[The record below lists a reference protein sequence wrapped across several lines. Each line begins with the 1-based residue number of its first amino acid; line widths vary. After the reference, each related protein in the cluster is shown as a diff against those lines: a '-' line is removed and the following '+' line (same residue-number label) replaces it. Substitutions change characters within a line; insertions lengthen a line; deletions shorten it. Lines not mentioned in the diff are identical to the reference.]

1 MNISQLR
8 WKARQRPDDA
18 EAWYALAQA
27 LHADGRADEAR
38 PAARRAAECA
48 TQGSLGRRL
57 GRLLL
62 ALGERP
68 QALRVWTAVLDGDPS
83 DAEALV
89 SLSHLRLHTR
99 DPAGAERLAEE
110 VVARFPQRGDA
121 HVALAEVRAAQ
132 GRLAEA
138 AGHLAEA
145 QRFGVTEA
153 GVAARMRAL
162 VGRLGGVEAPANVR
176 RSDRRREPTG
186 PLVTANR
193 ADEAPRRAPPV
204 LQGVLAGI
212 SLARLLLWIE
222 ATQATGALRLPDAGG
237 VLRVAEGKVVGA
249 IARGGPRLAEVLRAA
264 GAPLPAGAPADD
276 DEALLALLIE
286 RGTPPARMVQRALA
300 TQIAQTITLLTG
312 ARGRF
317 AFHPRPLEGLPA
329 GWRQLQ
335 LPVAQL
341 PPLPETSEAPSGT
354 AVVARGRLGRA
365 GLQPLRGLLSGASGV
380 LRIVAPGG
388 LAELWW
394 TRGVVGGAT
403 ASTTPRLGDVLVERG
418 LAPRALIEAAAHD
431 AAAAPLGRRLD
442 GRVPALAL
450 RAALTDQ
457 VRRAEADVA
466 SWATGYW
473 WFEHDPSGAAQRAPD
488 DLTGEGAA

>member
-27 LHADGRADEAR
+27 LHADGRGEEAR
-38 PAARRAAECA
+38 PAARRAAECVVH
-48 TQGSLGRRL
+48 GSLGRRL

-68 QALRVWTAVLDGDPS
+68 QAIRVWTAVLDADPG

-110 VVARFPQRGDA
+110 VVARCPQRGDA

-132 GRLAEA
+132 GRLPEA
-138 AGHLAEA
+138 AAHLADA
-145 QRFGVTEA
+145 RRFGVAEA

-162 VGRLGGVEAPANVR
+162 ASRLGGVEVPANVR
-176 RSDRRREPTG
+176 RTDRRREPTG
-186 PLVTANR
+186 PLVTATR

-204 LQGVLAGI
+204 LHGALAGVP
-212 SLARLLLWIE
+212 LGRLLAWVE
-222 ATQATGALRLPDAGG
+222 ATEATGTLRLPDAGA
-237 VLRVAEGKVVGA
+237 VVRVAEGKVVGA
-249 IARGGPRLAEVLRAA
+249 IARGGPRLGEVLRAA

-276 DEALLALLIE
+276 DEALLALLVA
-286 RGTPPARMVQRALA
+286 RGTPPQRVVQRALA
-300 TQIAQTITLLTG
+300 TQIGDTLTLLG
-312 ARGRF
+312 QARGRF

-335 LPVAQL
+335 LPVALL
-341 PPLPETSEAPSGT
+341 PALPESPEQPGGG

-365 GLQPLRGLLSGASGV
+365 GLEPLRSLLDTASGV
-380 LRIVAPGG
+380 LRLVAPGG

-394 TRGVVGGAT
+394 SRGVVGGAT
-403 ASTTPRLGDVLVERG
+403 TSATPRLGDLLVERG
-418 LAPRALIEAAAHD
+418 LLPRAVIEGAVSGEP
-431 AAAAPLGRRLD
+431 APLGKQLA

-457 VRRAEADVA
+457 VHRAVDEVA
-466 SWATGYW
+466 GWATGYW
-473 WFEHDPSGAAQRAPD
+473 WFEHDPAGAAQRAPD
-488 DLTGEGAA
+488 DLTGGGGR

>member
-27 LHADGRADEAR
+27 LHGDGRADEAR

-48 TQGSLGRRL
+48 VQGSLGRRL

-68 QALRVWTAVLDGDPS
+68 QAIRVWTAVLDADPG

-110 VVARFPQRGDA
+110 VVARCPQRGEA

-132 GRLAEA
+132 GRLPEA

-145 QRFGVTEA
+145 RRFGVTES
-153 GVAARMRAL
+153 GIAARMRAL
-162 VGRLGGVEAPANVR
+162 ASRLGGVEVRANVR
-176 RSDRRREPTG
+176 RTDRRREPTG
-186 PLVTANR
+186 PLVTTTR

-204 LQGVLAGI
+204 LQGALAGVP
-212 SLARLLLWIE
+212 LARLLTWVE
-222 ATQATGALRLPDAGG
+222 ATEATGALRLPDAGA

-249 IARGGPRLAEVLRAA
+249 IARGGPRLGEVLRAA
-264 GAPLPAGAPADD
+264 GAPLPPGAPADD
-276 DEALLALLIE
+276 DEALLALLIA

-300 TQIAQTITLLTG
+300 TQIGDTIALLAE

-335 LPVAQL
+335 LPVALL
-341 PPLPETSEAPSGT
+341 PALPETTAPPTGT
-354 AVVARGRLGRA
+354 AIVARGRLGRA
-365 GLQPLRGLLSGASGV
+365 GLEPLRALLSASIGV

-394 TRGVVGGAT
+394 TRGAVGGAT
-403 ASTTPRLGDVLVERG
+403 TSATPRLGDVLVERG
-418 LAPRALIEAAAHD
+418 LAPRAVVEAAAG
-431 AAAAPLGRRLD
+431 APGPLGRQLAERL
-442 GRVPALAL
+442 PALAL

-457 VRRAEADVA
+457 VRRAVDEAA
-466 SWATGYW
+466 GWATGYW
-473 WFEHDPSGAAQRAPD
+473 WFEHDPTGAAQRDPD
-488 DLTGEGAA
+488 DLTGEGEG